1 MGFVLIV
8 IFFSPLYVTSESLN
22 VVSAFFWFF
31 VDCFTF
37 SYLFV
42 YFTLSFLIQTLLSKL
57 YSTLWLANIDE
68 NRPMSPEHTSRTAAS
83 LQLPKH
89 LQKYT
94 LYTYLKQSG
103 QQSLDLAP
111 FFDSNRSVDN
121 SNARVLRQLYKTI
134 GALKSSNSSA
144 TQLSLTNLLGTGLAQ
159 SATTD
164 SKVGLWASNNSSL
177 TTHTH
182 LLLNYFLLARSSKTS
197 SWREEVTPT
206 SLSSLNRW
214 NLYTVTPE
222 VVWKGNFYMN
232 ELNLNTLNHLSSKS
246 QYAVLWSD
254 AISEVVKSTKS
265 QYWLYKY
272 STLHRA
278 VFKNTH
284 TLTVTKRLI
293 GAGFFD
299 SKLTKSNLWAANE
312 LQATTNYSEFQER
325 NKATMGLLY
334 NSSKGFTNSL
344 SVTNSLNTA
353 GTDLSS
359 LGLYQKSFD
368 WFLTR
373 SYHFSGL
380 QPSLLS
386 SGYTLASDATTS
398 RTAEDRQGQLR
409 LTLTS
414 YLKALTLSNNI
425 YVGQSNVPSLNFNGF
440 STSEL
445 SGYSSAPSYTNRDLY
460 LFYSSQSAYNTS
472 ILQALTSLLQRH
484 TFQSKRLYYPAVTT
498 SQSSNMLTDYTFQTN
513 LQSAVSGSVNPTL
526 SSRLAPLEALFLQ
539 DLASATMYSQK

>member
-1 MGFVLIV
+1 
-8 IFFSPLYVTSESLN
+8 
-22 VVSAFFWFF
+22 
-31 VDCFTF
+31 
-37 SYLFV
+37 
-42 YFTLSFLIQTLLSKL
+42 
-57 YSTLWLANIDE
+57 
-68 NRPMSPEHTSRTAAS
+68 MSSEHTSRTTAG

-111 FFDSNRSVDN
+111 FFDSTRPIDN
-121 SNARVLRQLYKTI
+121 SNARVLRQLYQTI
-134 GALKSSNSSA
+134 GALKSSNSST
-144 TQLSLTNLLGTGLAQ
+144 TQLSLTDLLSTGLAQ
-159 SATTD
+159 SATTS
-164 SKVGLWASNNSSL
+164 SKVGLWASNSSSL

-182 LLLNYFLLARSSKTS
+182 LLLNYFLLARSSKADS
-197 SWREEVTPT
+197 LYEEVAPT

-222 VVWKGNFYMN
+222 TVWKGNFYMN

-312 LQATTNYSEFQER
+312 LQATTNYAEFQER

-334 NSSKGFTNSL
+334 NSSKSFTNSL

-353 GTDLSS
+353 GTDLTS

-380 QPSLLS
+380 QSSLLS
-386 SGYTLASDATTS
+386 SGYTLASDVTTS

-409 LTLTS
+409 LTLTP
-414 YLKALTLSNNI
+414 YLKALALSNNI
-425 YVGQSNVPSLNFNGF
+425 YVGQSNVPSLDFNGF
-440 STSEL
+440 NASEV

-484 TFQSKRLYYPAVTT
+484 TFQSKRLYYPTVTA

-513 LQSAVSGSVNPTL
+513 LQSAASGSLNSTL
-526 SSRLAPLEALFLQ
+526 NSRLVSLEALFLQ

>member
-1 MGFVLIV
+1 
-8 IFFSPLYVTSESLN
+8 
-22 VVSAFFWFF
+22 
-31 VDCFTF
+31 
-37 SYLFV
+37 
-42 YFTLSFLIQTLLSKL
+42 
-57 YSTLWLANIDE
+57 
-68 NRPMSPEHTSRTAAS
+68 
-83 LQLPKH
+83 
-89 LQKYT
+89 
-94 LYTYLKQSG
+94 
-103 QQSLDLAP
+103 
-111 FFDSNRSVDN
+111 
-121 SNARVLRQLYKTI
+121 
-134 GALKSSNSSA
+134 
-144 TQLSLTNLLGTGLAQ
+144 
-159 SATTD
+159 
-164 SKVGLWASNNSSL
+164 
-177 TTHTH
+177 
-182 LLLNYFLLARSSKTS
+182 
-197 SWREEVTPT
+197 
-206 SLSSLNRW
+206 LNRW

-222 VVWKGNFYMN
+222 TVWKGNFYVN

-246 QYAVLWSD
+246 QYSILWSD
-254 AISEVVKSTKS
+254 AIREVVKSTKS

-312 LQATTNYSEFQER
+312 LQTTSNYSEFQER
-325 NKATMGLLY
+325 NRATMGLLY
-334 NSSKGFTNSL
+334 NSSKGFTDSL

-380 QPSLLS
+380 QSSLLS
-386 SGYTLASDATTS
+386 SGYTLSSDITTS
-398 RTAEDRQGQLR
+398 GAAEDRQGQLR
-409 LTLTS
+409 LILTP
-414 YLKALTLSNNI
+414 YLKALSLSNNI

-440 STSEL
+440 NLGEE
-445 SGYSSAPSYTNRDLY
+445 SGSSSAPSYTNRDLY

-498 SQSSNMLTDYTFQTN
+498 SQSSNMLASYAFDVN
-513 LQSAVSGSVNPTL
+513 LHSGVSGSINPTFN
-526 SSRLAPLEALFLQ
+526 SRLVPLEALFLQ